1 MRQACYAYPS
11 LTRLGFRV
19 EGLRV
24 QDLSWLEGFG
34 VSGSGGFRVWGLL
47 PRDLVPTQ
55 TVFLLFGI
63 HGLQVA
69 VVLTRSEDA
78 CRVGIRG

>member
-1 MRQACYAYPS
+1 M
-11 LTRLGFRV
+11 
-19 EGLRV
+19 
-24 QDLSWLEGFG
+24 
-34 VSGSGGFRVWGLL
+34 
-47 PRDLVPTQ
+47 Q

-78 CRVGIRG
+78 CRVRIRIGTKLPDGP